1 MAADRIRLLAL
12 IALVAGVGLAIAQL
26 VVPIDHG
33 VWLVAYLLLVGFL
46 APTLLQRAEAGSFD
60 QGADPG
66 PGADARPLLWA
77 VGTVAV
83 PAGVLAD
90 MRILVVVGSAAL
102 LWALASMA
110 VSAVGRPS
118 EGSRLLR
125 WAYPALI
132 AFMVVSVAVG
142 TALAWDV
149 SWF

>member
-1 MAADRIRLLAL
+1 
-12 IALVAGVGLAIAQL
+12 
-26 VVPIDHG
+26 
-33 VWLVAYLLLVGFL
+33 
-46 APTLLQRAEAGSFD
+46 
-60 QGADPG
+60 
-66 PGADARPLLWA
+66 
-77 VGTVAV
+77 
-83 PAGVLAD
+83 

-118 EGSRLLR
+118 EGPRLLR